1 MVNCTK
7 RMLDPQ
13 HSLHFFFFI
22 VQIAESLEEPRSS
35 LACDVSVAEDW
46 MEIGWRILLLLKTLT
61 VVQELFCLFLSFF
74 CLPSLHSS
82 CLLLFCCDLLK
93 T

>member
-35 LACDVSVAEDW
+35 LAFDVSVAD
-46 MEIGWRILLLLKTLT
+46 
-61 VVQELFCLFLSFF
+61 VPFF
-74 CLPSLHSS
+74 CSG
-82 CLLLFCCDLLK
+82 
-93 T
+93 